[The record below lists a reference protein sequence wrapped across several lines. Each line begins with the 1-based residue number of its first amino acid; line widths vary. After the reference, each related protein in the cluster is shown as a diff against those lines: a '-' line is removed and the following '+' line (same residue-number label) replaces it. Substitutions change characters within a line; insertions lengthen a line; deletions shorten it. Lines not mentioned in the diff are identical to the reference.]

1 MSARHWAALLVT
13 LLTPACIAQQA
24 ATPVGDVNAFVSR
37 YWNREIVV
45 EGQVATV
52 QADPVGTAR
61 GTYLLLDDSDRNGIR
76 VQSKVLPAPGEVVRL
91 TGLVVQDP
99 QNATLALL
107 QERHRGQ
114 LGNPLFLYLMI
125 ASGALA
131 TVLVGVL
138 IYTLARRSAP
148 VAAQA
153 APMWAPPAPPEPVH
167 AGAGAAAGASHRRPP
182 MDDVTASFRTASAED
197 DMTVTFQYWG
207 YGLEVVEGPDQGRK
221 VQIGVSPFYI
231 GRAGGRSNHLE
242 LSDRT
247 VSRSQCAIR
256 HNGRN
261 GHFTLEHQGGTNSTY
276 VDGSPVQ
283 ALSLEDGL
291 RFRMGSTVVSFVR
304 DGG

>member
-1 MSARHWAALLVT
+1 MFPRRWAALFLP
-13 LLTPACIAQQA
+13 LLTAACVAQQA
-24 ATPVGDVNAFVSR
+24 ATPIGDVNAFVSR

-52 QADPVGTAR
+52 QADPIGTAR
-61 GTYLLLDDSDRNGIR
+61 GTFLLIDDSDRNGIR
-76 VQSKVLPAPGEVVRL
+76 VQSKELPAPGEVVRL
-91 TGLVVQDP
+91 TGLVIQDP

-107 QERHRGQ
+107 QERHRAQ

-131 TVLVGVL
+131 AVLVGVL
-138 IYTLARRSAP
+138 IYTLARRSVP
-148 VAAQA
+148 VAAPA
-153 APMWAPPAPPEPVH
+153 APMWAPPAPPEPAH
-167 AGAGAAAGASHRRPP
+167 AGASHRRPP
-182 MDDVTASFRTASAED
+182 MDDVTASFRTPPVED
-197 DMTVTFQYWG
+197 DMTVTFQHWG

-231 GRAGGRSNHLE
+231 GRPGGRSNHLE

-276 VDGSPVQ
+276 VDGAPVQ
-283 ALSLEDGL
+283 TIHLEDGL
-291 RFRMGSTVVSFVR
+291 RFRMGSTVVCFVR
-304 DGG
+304 DGD